1 MDDVTGSVNGIK
13 PGDTGYAKAALSK
26 VVDNFIV
33 RVGGSSNSAAS
44 DVIVSGGKIYSPF
57 VIANG
62 GNFSGNLQ
70 AAINAFFAANPNNS
84 PATAQ
89 NYTTLPVAYFS
100 FGVAN
105 PDGAAHL
112 RSFRNNTFGFEDLP
126 AGLSAKQISYL

>member
-1 MDDVTGSVNGIK
+1 M
-13 PGDTGYAKAALSK
+13 
-26 VVDNFIV
+26 
-33 RVGGSSNSAAS
+33 RVGGSSSGAAS
-44 DVIVSGGKIYSPF
+44 DVVVSGGKIYSPF

-62 GNFSGNLQ
+62 GNFPGNLQ
-70 AAINAFFAANPNNS
+70 QAINAFFAANPNNS

-112 RSFRNNTFGFEDLP
+112 RSFGNNTFGFEDLP
-126 AGLSAKQISYL
+126 AGVGVSDYDFNDAVFSFGAVV